1 MTLNLEVLTAN
12 GLMLKE
18 QAEEVILP
26 TNSGQIGI
34 LTNHATLLTGLQMG
48 VLKARIQGQWTVLA
62 IFAGF
67 AHVDNNRVLVL
78 ANDAENASTIVLDE
92 AQAALEVAQTRLR
105 QATKVREHIEADLA
119 YKRARARLEA
129 AQAVQR

>member
-1 MTLNLEVLTAN
+1 MILNIEVRTAN
-12 GLMLKE
+12 GLMLQE
-18 QAEEVILP
+18 QAEEVVLP

-34 LTNHATLLTGLQMG
+34 LPNHATLLTGLQMG
-48 VLKARIQGQWTVLA
+48 VLKARIQGQWIVLA

-67 AHVDNNRVLVL
+67 AHIDNNKVLVL
-78 ANDAENASTIVLDE
+78 ANDAENASTIVLAE
-92 AQAALEVAQTRLR
+92 AEATLSLAQTKLR

-129 AQAVQR
+129 AQTLQR